1 MGANTL
7 TLGDVNNTA
16 ASFTGSGMIDA
27 GANQTF
33 SAADALS
40 SFTGTVS
47 VNANTLTLGGINNT
61 AAAITGS
68 GVIDADANQV
78 FTGDVSGFTGS
89 FDIKAGTEV
98 QLNGTFG
105 STINAFGGTLT
116 LADKGVAVTVNG
128 MTGLADL
135 NFGNNSLTL
144 GTGLFDSVN
153 GTGSVVFDAAHTDNS
168 FTSLTAGSVTLTDG
182 RDIEATEFDG
192 NLYITINSAATSNVA
207 DLTTGST
214 LNDAIYVTIDD
225 ASKVAGGYKVVTAG
239 GYAITGIQ
247 LWNDTLGAYVTLSL
261 NDGVKVGGYTYTLRE
276 EGLTWV
282 LNQLS
287 AYSNIVYVNADWTG
301 KDKYQQVIDPVA
313 GDLSIGYNAAKDL
326 ASAVSYIRAWTTG
339 SGWNN
344 DGNLQEG
351 DAKIELTAGK
361 YTLSSGTLMTAENE
375 VKQMYVVGRNGEKA
389 VLSGAINGSDGSK
402 ATTLTLENVTI
413 QGEVYGGG
421 KLVIQNGAGDRA
433 TGNVIAAGI
442 NATADATMTNASEL
456 VINGGNFGTRS
467 LVGGSVNSG
476 TGTLTV
482 DGATSLVI
490 DNTSGEKLVIS
501 SNIYGGSW
509 AESGKVVQNGNA
521 NITINAVQET
531 QIRGNIYVSG
541 GAANGGVLEMNGNS
555 TITFTGDASKLTFTG
570 SVNATQSAKDEIVV
584 FNDFTGKFN
593 GSFNGFDSITISGS
607 TALEFTRRQTK
618 TDDTALNFVV
628 NGRTGANAMYTVRDA
643 NNWEFDTVIS
653 IDATSAAAGEYVLVD
668 NYVGGYEGFT
678 FTLNGQNYTLG
689 SVVNSSIITVVD
701 DKLVLSVYDS
711 NTNIVGSS
719 TEQVVIDSQSAAETL
734 IVGNVT
740 STESV
745 AVDVTKE
752 NATVTNSGS
761 VSGADIEGKDDN
773 ALGGTAV
780 KLAAS
785 NTELVNEGDIT
796 ASDVKYSAAVVVAP
810 TTSGSTITNSGTIAG
825 GDAYKSKAIQIGN
838 ESKKDVTGATVVNSG
853 DIIAA
858 DAAGYNCAIHAYSKD
873 FTLGNSGTISGD
885 IYVQGSS
892 FTDIANSGTITA
904 MTTTSGRK
912 SVVTSNGLITLS
924 GNGGTY
930 ELVANTETGNF
941 NGEIVE
947 GDRGI
952 RVTANNTTFKAGNDT
967 TVGNAD
973 LKGFAND
980 SGKNIE
986 ISGDNNS
993 IQLASKKDSYGIYEY
1008 SYDSNNTGSDVI
1020 ISGDNNTIAVNSA
1033 SKATG
1038 IFARNGAVVI
1048 TGSGVEITATGS
1060 YAYGIE
1066 TKDVKNYSGDVIIG
1080 TFNDD
1085 GSVAQASDIQLTV
1098 SGASS
1103 STTGILAA
1111 KGNVQVALA
1120 ADGKIESSHI
1130 AISAESIQ
1138 ISNAGTIIGD
1148 VKATGTGTNDSITI
1162 GVDAVLN
1169 GKISGVETLSVTGI
1183 SSLTTDVAGAKAV
1196 TGSVDSALANVKL
1209 DNVDSVLGTAKQIAG
1224 TATTETD
1231 DDVWASLDKL
1241 DNGNLVV
1248 SWGRSEAEVGAAFDA
1263 FKADST
1269 LAIGDALVADVAS
1282 LANGADVADFDE
1294 KKTNGTLA

>member
-7 TLGDVNNTA
+7 TLGDINNTA

-47 VNANTLTLGGINNT
+47 VNANTLTLGGINTT

-89 FDIKAGTEV
+89 FDIKEGTEV

-168 FTSLTAGSVTLTDG
+168 FTSLTAGSVTLTNG

-239 GYAITGIQ
+239 GYDITGIQ
-247 LWNDTLGAYVTLSL
+247 LWNGTDYITLSL

-287 AYSNIVYVNADWTG
+287 AYSNIVYVNADWSG

-361 YTLSSGTLMTAENE
+361 YSLSSGTLMTEENE

-389 VLSGAINGSDGSK
+389 VLSGAINGSDGSV

-413 QGEVYGGG
+413 QGEIYGGG
-421 KLVIQNGAGDRA
+421 KLVIQNGADDRA

-442 NATADATMTNASEL
+442 NNTAATATMANASEL

-521 NITINAVQET
+521 NITINAEQET

-570 SVNATQSAKDEIVV
+570 SVNAVDGDRTTETIVFKD
-584 FNDFTGKFN
+584 FAGTFN
-593 GSFNGFDSITISGS
+593 GSINGFDTISIEGDTQLS
-607 TALEFTRRQTK
+607 LARRQTQ
-618 TDDTALNFVV
+618 TGDTAVSFTV
-628 NGRTGANAMYTVRDA
+628 TADTQAGAGSAMYTVRDA
-643 NNWEFDTVIS
+643 NSWEF
-653 IDATSAAAGEYVLVD
+653 A
-668 NYVGGYEGFT
+668 
-678 FTLNGQNYTLG
+678 
-689 SVVNSSIITVVD
+689 
-701 DKLVLSVYDS
+701 
-711 NTNIVGSS
+711 
-719 TEQVVIDSQSAAETL
+719 
-734 IVGNVT
+734 
-740 STESV
+740 
-745 AVDVTKE
+745 
-752 NATVTNSGS
+752 
-761 VSGADIEGKDDN
+761 
-773 ALGGTAV
+773 
-780 KLAAS
+780 
-785 NTELVNEGDIT
+785 
-796 ASDVKYSAAVVVAP
+796 
-810 TTSGSTITNSGTIAG
+810 
-825 GDAYKSKAIQIGN
+825 
-838 ESKKDVTGATVVNSG
+838 KDVTISVTNDALRALENQT
-853 DIIAA
+853 IILIDNLNNI
-858 DAAGYNCAIHAYSKD
+858 DAAGLTYKLAD
-873 FTLGNSGTISGD
+873 GTTLTAGTEIVDAAGNSYMINYNDAKTQLILTVNSA
-885 IYVQGSS
+885 
-892 FTDIANSGTITA
+892 AND
-904 MTTTSGRK
+904 
-912 SVVTSNGLITLS
+912 
-924 GNGGTY
+924 
-930 ELVANTETGNF
+930 
-941 NGEIVE
+941 EI
-947 GDRGI
+947 
-952 RVTANNTTFKAGNDT
+952 F
-967 TVGNAD
+967 VGNAD
-973 LKGFAND
+973 LTAKGAASVGFVAAAGDTIDKVRVTVDNTVSASAIVYGVYADEATNVTTGDVVVTYDSTTFKTENWGAAAHTGKANQITVNGNTSIIVED
-980 SGKNIE
+980 GAELATINNELLVGGIYDKTAAGSKINGNTSVIIGAAKLSGGNIVGGGSGTITGTAGVE
-986 ISGDNNS
+986 INGADIDLVDAAIFGGTAWGGTVS
-993 IQLASKKDSYGIYEY
+993 DSYVTI
-1008 SYDSNNTGSDVI
+1008 N
-1020 ISGDNNTIAVNSA
+1020 SGEVT
-1033 SKATG
+1033 
-1038 IFARNGAVVI
+1038 I
-1048 TGSGVEITATGS
+1048 TGSEARRAIFGGSSSGAETTDNANVTINGGTVASNIFGGSRGSAVENTS
-1060 YAYGIE
+1060 
-1066 TKDVKNYSGDVIIG
+1066 VVV
-1080 TFNDD
+1080 ND
-1085 GSVAQASDIQLTV
+1085 GTV
-1098 SGASS
+1098 SGNIFAAGYDTNGTATNASVTINGGAVS
-1103 STTGILAA
+1103 SDIDG
-1111 KGNVQVALA
+1111 Q
-1120 ADGKIESSHI
+1120 ADKTDISSLNI
-1130 AISAESIQ
+1130 A
-1138 ISNAGTIIGD
+1138 GGMVTGD
-1148 VKATGTGTNDSITI
+1148 VTGFNSITI
-1162 GVDAVLN
+1162 DVDAVL
-1169 GKISGVETLSVTGI
+1169 SGSITYGTAATEAYDLSITGI
-1183 SSLTTDVAGAKAV
+1183 SSLTADVAGAKAIAGDVDDILNSASIDGTDV
-1196 TGSVDSALANVKL
+1196 TIGGKA
-1209 DNVDSVLGTAKQIAG
+1209 QIAG
-1224 TATTETD
+1224 AATAATS
-1231 DDVWASLDKL
+1231 DDVWASLNKL

-1248 SWGRSEAEVGAAFDA
+1248 AWGRSEAEVGVAFNA
-1263 FKADST
+1263 FKADTT
-1269 LAIGDALVADVAS
+1269 LAIGEALVADVTS
-1282 LANGADVADFDE
+1282 LADGADLTDFDD